1 VSAGDRAEE
10 RAVLALI
17 DAGFLIVARNVKT
30 RGGEIDVVA
39 IDGNAT
45 CFIEVRLRDTLDRA
59 LDSVD
64 ANKKRRLIR
73 AAERY
78 MLKHGEVLC
87 RFDVVLVTPTSLRI
101 VKDAFR
107 A

>member
-1 VSAGDRAEE
+1 MSAGDRAEE

-17 DAGFLIVARNVKT
+17 ADGFAIVARNVKT

-39 IDGNAT
+39 VDGSVT

-59 LDSVD
+59 LDSID
-64 ANKKRRLIR
+64 AKKKRHLIR

-87 RFDVVLVTPTSLRI
+87 RFDVVLVTPTCLRI